1 MPNKNQCPP
10 IDDSEKS
17 VQMTET
23 YFGYQLRRATNE
35 ESLWFGVNRN
45 ISGYASDDGCIVINP
60 FSTLSEKEL
69 EGVCIN
75 EAIRLFMR
83 EHQINP
89 KIELTQMQADFF
101 KGTAYENMADA
112 ARQTIIARI
121 ISGDPSALDYTAHQ
135 KKVANEIYK
144 LAVKN

>member
-1 MPNKNQCPP
+1 M
-10 IDDSEKS
+10 IKS
-17 VQMTET
+17 
-23 YFGYQLRRATNE
+23 YFGYFLRKATQE
-35 ESLWFGVNRN
+35 EERWFRVNQN
-45 ISGYASDDGCIVINP
+45 VSGYASDDGRIVANP
-60 FSTLSEKEL
+60 FSMLSEKEL

-89 KIELTQMQADFF
+89 KIELTKMQIDFF
-101 KGTAYENMADA
+101 KGTAYEGRVDA
-112 ARQTIIARI
+112 ARQSVIARI

-135 KKVANEIYK
+135 KKVAYEIYK